1 VTEEF
6 VVANKARVGMRV
18 RVHECYRKQHL
29 QGLHGVI
36 TQKCVLAG
44 NVAFTVGHGDG
55 LTDMFWDHELEE
67 AQIPS
72 VGF

>member
-1 VTEEF
+1 MDSKE
-6 VVANKARVGMRV
+6 ARVGMRV
-18 RVHECYRKQHL
+18 RVQECYRKQNL
-29 QGLHGVI
+29 RGLYGVI

-44 NVAFTVGHGDG
+44 NVAFTVGLGDG

-67 AQIPS
+67 AQSSS